1 VNARSHTLS
10 ALRRGL
16 AALDTVPAEAPRVG
30 FGHEAV
36 DRLLGGG
43 LVRRAL
49 HEIHAAGSTDMPAA
63 SGFAMGLARR
73 AAEDRPIVWIRQDF
87 LDVET
92 GRLHPPGL
100 LEHGIDPHRV
110 LVVRAR
116 DATEVLR
123 AAGEAVRCPALGA
136 VIVAPWGRAPA
147 VDLTASRRLL
157 LAAEA
162 SGVLTLMLRVAAEPA
177 PSAALTR
184 WQVEAAPSRPLE
196 ANAPGYPAFAA
207 TLLRHRG
214 GLGERRFVM
223 EWDRD
228 AARFR
233 DTGAGAGSGRPALP
247 RFVAPLPADRPAPAA
262 GDGFRRAG

>member
-16 AALDTVPAEAPRVG
+16 AALDTVPSEAPRVG
-30 FGHEAV
+30 FGVETI
-36 DRLLGGG
+36 DRTLQGG
-43 LVRRAL
+43 LVRNAL

-63 SGFAMGLARR
+63 SGFAMGLSRR
-73 AAEDRPIVWIRQDF
+73 AAETRPIVWIRQDF

-100 LEHGIDPHRV
+100 IEHGIDPGRV

-136 VIVAPWGRAPA
+136 VILALWGRAPA

-157 LAAEA
+157 LAAEV
-162 SGVLTLMLRVAAEPA
+162 SGVLTLMLRVAADPA

-184 WQVEAAPSRPLE
+184 WRIEAAPSRALE

-214 GLGERRFVM
+214 GLAERRFVM
-223 EWDRD
+223 DWDRD
-228 AARFR
+228 RACFR
-233 DTGAGAGSGRPALP
+233 DAAGDRAALP
-247 RFVAPLPADRPAPAA
+247 RAVASLPADRPAQAA
-262 GDGFRRAG
+262 PGEGFRRAG